1 MNDYFFA
8 NYPWIIYSS
17 WLNLNDSPLFPVWG
31 LSVTIPSDVAQDML
45 DSIPLHSSMTFSNA
59 LVETQRAVIQ
69 LLAKRHSVMS
79 GEGNEFTSKRLFF

>member
-1 MNDYFFA
+1 M
-8 NYPWIIYSS
+8 IHHYSH
-17 WLNLNDSPLFPVWG
+17 VWG

-79 GEGNEFTSKRLFF
+79 GDEFTPKRLFLIGIALKKKHH